1 MEHAATEDERAM
13 YKTKL
18 NISKR
23 VEIMYETLQKEIEEK
38 EWFKLQLQATEEV
51 MEELKQNKHNL
62 QIENDELK
70 MRLHEEKEEKQSL
83 LL

>member
-1 MEHAATEDERAM
+1 
-13 YKTKL
+13 
-18 NISKR
+18 
-23 VEIMYETLQKEIEEK
+23 
-38 EWFKLQLQATEEV
+38 LQATEEV